1 MSARSYTSI
10 EGRRIEP
17 QLLQIGTPTFLINGK
32 LLIGAHLA
40 PRELPRPVTEPLGE
54 PDAVDERDG
63 SSAPFGCRHSAE
75 LHRQHNVFNRG
86 EIRDQ
91 VEGLEHEAHRL

>member
-1 MSARSYTSI
+1 
-10 EGRRIEP
+10 
-17 QLLQIGTPTFLINGK
+17 
-32 LLIGAHLA
+32 
-40 PRELPRPVTEPLGE
+40 VTEPLGE

-75 LHRQHNVFNRG
+75 LHRQHNVLDRG